1 MCLFDSNTW
10 SKPLLSATS
19 QFYILY
25 LMLFFDRIPVVIAK
39 LDSVEVQVQIPMR
52 VLCDNITLRCVHTFF
67 DPYSEFAKSYDL
79 VIEKPMTE
87 FNAGIMDIEDCLINE
102 WSMQECILQELKAKI
117 EQNAMVYDAAVK

>member
-10 SKPLLSATS
+10 SKPLVPATS

-25 LMLFFDRIPVVIAK
+25 LTLFFHRLPVIIAV
-39 LDSVEVQVQIPMR
+39 LDSVEVQVQIPMS
-52 VLCDNITLRCVHTFF
+52 VLCDNMTLRCVHTFF

-102 WSMQECILQELKAKI
+102 WSMQLVILQELIAKI
-117 EQNAMVYDAAVK
+117 EQNVMLYEAALK

>member
-1 MCLFDSNTW
+1 M
-10 SKPLLSATS
+10 PATS

-25 LMLFFDRIPVVIAK
+25 LTLFFHRLPVIIAV
-39 LDSVEVQVQIPMR
+39 LDSVEVQVQIPMS
-52 VLCDNITLRCVHTFF
+52 VLCDNMTLRCVHTFF

-102 WSMQECILQELKAKI
+102 WSMQLVILQELIAKI
-117 EQNAMVYDAAVK
+117 EQNVMLYEAALK